1 MRVEGLPFDSLDI
14 VESSRMEE
22 EFNLIHSVH
31 YIRVLSN
38 IDTT

>member
-22 EFNLIHSVH
+22 EFNLIHPVH
-31 YIRVLSN
+31 CILSS

>member
-22 EFNLIHSVH
+22 KFNLIHPVH
-31 YIRVLSN
+31 YILSN
-38 IDTT
+38 VDTT